1 MEKITCGKCHFE
13 NRKAKHF
20 CEKCGA
26 FLHTADFDEKIYALP
41 EMKMMRI
48 VDNLLNVP
56 HYSINWDDVTDA
68 YSAKVEKFSAL
79 FKIPGMGSENNS
91 AVVEKLNDF
100 LSLCRN
106 PDFQIAFVGTI
117 KTGKSTLINALLGKN
132 YGRALFCQGN

>member
-41 EMKMMRI
+41 EMKMMRV

-56 HYSINWDDVTDA
+56 HYSIN
-68 YSAKVEKFSAL
+68 L
-79 FKIPGMGSENNS
+79 LH
-91 AVVEKLNDF
+91 KLGRRDGRIF
-100 LSLCRN
+100 C
-106 PDFQIAFVGTI
+106 
-117 KTGKSTLINALLGKN
+117 KS
-132 YGRALFCQGN
+132 